1 MPAETWIF
9 DLDNTLYPADC
20 ELFAQIDARMG
31 RFIGEL
37 LALDAGAAR
46 SLQKTYYRQDGTTL
60 RGLMRHHGVDPQSF
74 LDFVHDI
81 DLSPL
86 DAVPSLRAALAALPG
101 RRYVF
106 TNGSRAHAER
116 VLDRLGIGDMFAGLF
131 DIAAAD
137 YVPKPNGEAYD
148 RLLER
153 FAIAPLGA
161 VFVEDSMAN
170 LAPAAER
177 GMTTVW
183 LRGADRAGAAADY
196 VDHVTDDL
204 GHWLRTAADGG

>member
-37 LALDAGAAR
+37 LALDASAAR
-46 SLQKTYYRQDGTTL
+46 TLQKTYYHQHGTTL

-116 VLDRLGIGDMFAGLF
+116 VLDRLGIADVFAGLF

-137 YVPKPNGEAYD
+137 YVPKPDGEAYD
-148 RLLER
+148 RLLAR
-153 FAIAPLGA
+153 FAIAPASA
-161 VFVEDSMAN
+161 VFIEDSMTN

-183 LRGADRAGAAADY
+183 VRGAGRAGEAAKY

-204 GHWLRTAADGG
+204 AHWLRAAGDGG

>member
-20 ELFAQIDARMG
+20 ELFGQIDVRMG
-31 RFIGEL
+31 RYIGEL

-46 SLQKTYYRQDGTTL
+46 RLQKTYYRQHGTTL
-60 RGLMRHHGVDPQSF
+60 HGLMRHHGVDPQSF

-86 DAVPSLRAALAALPG
+86 DALPSLRSALAALPG

-116 VLDRLGIGDMFAGLF
+116 VLERLGIADMFAGLF
-131 DIAAAD
+131 DIAAAG

-153 FAIAPLGA
+153 FAIAPLRA

-183 LRGADRAGAAADY
+183 LRGANRAGAVAEY
-196 VDHVTDDL
+196 VDQVTDDL
-204 GHWLRTAADGG
+204 ADWLRTASDGG